1 MIMERKEIIE
11 QLKKYFKLSELVCPH
26 ILKRF
31 GDTAWMF
38 LSTQILHTL
47 LVLRTEIIN
56 KPLIINTTSSTQRGM
71 RCNICPVVKEKTTAY
86 ESAHCNGIGFDI
98 IVVGMNAEDARTII
112 KQNEDK
118 LPYPI
123 RLEEDVTWLHID
135 CYDPCNNKKINVFKV

>member
-1 MIMERKEIIE
+1 MERKYIIE
-11 QLKKYFKLSELVCPH
+11 ELKKYFKLSELVCPH

-56 KPLIINTTSSTQRGM
+56 KPLIINYRNATQRGM
-71 RCNICPVVKEKTTAY
+71 RCNICPMVKQKTTAY

-98 IVVGMNAEDARTII
+98 TVVGMSAEEARNII
-112 KQNEDK
+112 KENEDK

-135 CYDPCNNKKINVFKV
+135 CYDPCNNKKINTFKV

>member
-11 QLKKYFKLSELVCPH
+11 ELKKYFKLSELVCPH
-26 ILKRF
+26 IKQKF
-31 GDTAWMF
+31 GGTSWMF
-38 LSTQILHTL
+38 MSTQILHTL

-56 KPLIINTTSSTQRGM
+56 KPLIINYGNSRQRGM
-71 RCNICPVVKEKTTAY
+71 RCNICSIVKAKTTAY
-86 ESAHCNGIGFDI
+86 ESAHCNGMGFDI
-98 IVVGMNAEDARTII
+98 TVEGMSAEEARNII

-135 CYDPCNNKKINVFKV
+135 CYDPCNDKKINTFKA

>member
-1 MIMERKEIIE
+1 MERKQIID

-56 KPLIINTTSSTQRGM
+56 KPLIINHSNAKQRGM
-71 RCNICPVVKEKTTAY
+71 RCNICPMVKEKTTAY
-86 ESAHCNGIGFDI
+86 ESAHCNGMGFDI
-98 IVVGMNAEDARTII
+98 TVVGMSAEEARNQI

-118 LPYPI
+118 LPYPV

-135 CYDPCNNKKINVFKV
+135 CYDPCNNKKINTFKA

>member
-1 MIMERKEIIE
+1 MKRKEIIQ

-26 ILKRF
+26 ILKQF

-38 LSTQILHTL
+38 LNTQILHIL

-56 KPLIINTTSSTQRGM
+56 KPLIINTTDATQRGM
-71 RCNICPVVKEKTTAY
+71 RCNICPMVKEKTTVY

-98 IVVGMNAEDARTII
+98 TIVGMNAEEARNTII
-112 KQNEDK
+112 ENEDK

-123 RLEEDVTWLHID
+123 RLEKDVSWLHID
-135 CYDPCNNKKINVFKV
+135 CYDMCNDKKINMF

>member
-1 MIMERKEIIE
+1 MDRKEIINE
-11 QLKKYFKLSELVCPH
+11 LKKYFKLSELVCPH
-26 ILKRF
+26 ILQRF

-56 KPLIINTTSSTQRGM
+56 KPLIINHNNATQRGM
-71 RCNICPVVKEKTTAY
+71 RCNICPMVKQKTTVY

-98 IVVGMNAEDARTII
+98 TVVGMSAEEAREQI
-112 KQNEDK
+112 KKKQDK

-135 CYDPCNNKKINVFKV
+135 CYDLCNNKIINTFKA

>member
-1 MIMERKEIIE
+1 MERGEIIK

-26 ILKRF
+26 ILNRF

-56 KPLIINTTSSTQRGM
+56 KPLIINNGTKTQRGM
-71 RCNICPVVKEKTTAY
+71 RCNICPMVKEKTTVY
-86 ESAHCNGIGFDI
+86 ESAHCNGMGLDI
-98 IVVGMNAEDARTII
+98 TVVDMSAEEARTII
-112 KQNEDK
+112 KQNQDK

-123 RLEEDVTWLHID
+123 RLEEDVTWLHVD
-135 CYDPCNNKKINVFKV
+135 CYDLCNNKKINTFKA

>member
-1 MIMERKEIIE
+1 MERRQIIE

-56 KPLIINTTSSTQRGM
+56 KPLIINNGNATQRGI
-71 RCNICPVVKEKTTAY
+71 RCNICPMVKEKTTVY
-86 ESAHCNGIGFDI
+86 ESAHCNGMGFDI
-98 IVVGMNAEDARTII
+98 TVVGMSAEDARNVI
-112 KQNEDK
+112 KENGDK

-123 RLEEDVTWLHID
+123 RLEEDVTWVHID
-135 CYDPCNNKKINVFKV
+135 CYDPCNGNKINTFKA